1 MLKLARFNSTI
12 YTLVS
17 SWCIGLCC
25 QVGKLIPKN
34 VIPRSE
40 VEKWPKIA
48 PKGPKWLKNLPLGI
62 FRPQSDHFWGGPVFW
77 TFYLRSPIDL
87 NGTSG
92 WCDQTLWNS
101 FFGADIS
108 LKPMPQLRTNVYI
121 HSIRKRG
128 YGTGILGVVRA
139 PNYSKMYAYLAFL
152 WTRLFLQ
159 NENKFYRDWMRISG
173 VHMTQSQ
180 LVCSF
185 QSQLSDD
192 TPWIPQKRK
201 FFQSERK
208 VFAFA

>member
-1 MLKLARFNSTI
+1 MTKNSPKRAKMAQK
-12 YTLVS
+12 S
-17 SWCIGLCC
+17 SSGYIS
-25 QVGKLIPKN
+25 P
-34 VIPRSE
+34 PE
-40 VEKWPKIA
+40 WP
-48 PKGPKWLKNLPLGI
+48 LL
-62 FRPQSDHFWGGPVFW
+62 GGPVFW

-128 YGTGILGVVRA
+128 YGTGIFGVVRA

>member
-1 MLKLARFNSTI
+1 M
-12 YTLVS
+12 
-17 SWCIGLCC
+17 SWGIGFCC

-34 VIPRSE
+34 VIPR
-40 VEKWPKIA
+40 VRGRKWPKMAKMAQKSSSGYIS
-48 PKGPKWLKNLPLGI
+48 PREWLLL
-62 FRPQSDHFWGGPVFW
+62 GGPVFW

-128 YGTGILGVVRA
+128 YGTGIFGVVRA